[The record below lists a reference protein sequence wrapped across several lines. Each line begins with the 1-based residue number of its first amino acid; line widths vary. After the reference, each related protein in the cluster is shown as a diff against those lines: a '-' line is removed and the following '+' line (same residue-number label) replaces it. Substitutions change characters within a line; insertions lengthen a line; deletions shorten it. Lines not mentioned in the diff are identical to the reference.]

1 MIDVEIYLIVNCHI
15 QWQELRKDL
24 FTKLHIK
31 DDLGIA
37 QALTWRYVLA
47 LSLVAVLSTAAWYN
61 LKLVISEQES
71 TAAVVNISGRQRMLS
86 QRTALFANLLIT
98 APANERASIH
108 KKLNESIELMA
119 ISHHG
124 LLYGN
129 KEMGLPSTTSP
140 AVKAI
145 YFEGDS
151 ALNKQVR
158 TYINTVRALLAT
170 DSEKLATDNSA
181 LRYITNTA
189 PTILVSSLDNAVH
202 QYQLEGEAS
211 IKQLEKAETA
221 LWMLTLLLLSLE
233 AILIFNPFIKHIK
246 KVIEKLQRATAEIL
260 EHQENLEGKIK
271 QRTSELATR
280 SKALAESEQRLS
292 ILLNNTNIH
301 MWVFDGTS
309 FTYTN
314 KQWFDFTGQK
324 PEDNLSIEKWASI
337 VHPEDISEAQKIWQI
352 DFGKKSAH
360 DHHFRLKRHDG
371 IYRDFYCRVTPIKD
385 ENGKLLYLQG
395 HHLDITDRKKLEDEV
410 RQLAFYD
417 ALTKLPNRR
426 LLKDRLSQTMASSK
440 RNGRYCALMF
450 LDLDNFKPINDTYGH
465 AFGDALLLEVAE
477 RIKSCVRQI
486 DTVARFGGDEFII
499 LLNTLAADKEKS
511 VQQASRIAEKVRK
524 ALLMPYLLSLNT
536 GDTKT
541 EIKHLCSASI
551 GVVVFIN
558 HESNEDEILK
568 RADDA
573 MYAAKSAGRN
583 QIQLDREFV

>member
-1 MIDVEIYLIVNCHI
+1 MDYFMEIKKWGFHLQCP
-15 QWQELRKDL
+15 QRLRR
-24 FTKLHIK
+24 FI
-31 DDLGIA
+31 
-37 QALTWRYVLA
+37 
-47 LSLVAVLSTAAWYN
+47 
-61 LKLVISEQES
+61 LKVIPH
-71 TAAVVNISGRQRMLS
+71 L
-86 QRTALFANLLIT
+86 
-98 APANERASIH
+98 
-108 KKLNESIELMA
+108 
-119 ISHHG
+119 
-124 LLYGN
+124 
-129 KEMGLPSTTSP
+129 
-140 AVKAI
+140 
-145 YFEGDS
+145 
-151 ALNKQVR
+151 R

>member
-1 MIDVEIYLIVNCHI
+1 VARTEKN
-15 QWQELRKDL
+15 L
-24 FTKLHIK
+24 FAKLHIK

-47 LSLVAVLSTAAWYN
+47 LSLVAALSTAAWYS
-61 LKLVISEQES
+61 LKLVILEQES

-86 QRTALFANLLIT
+86 QRTALFANLLVT
-98 APANERASIH
+98 APVNERASIRS
-108 KKLNESIELMA
+108 KLNESIELMA
-119 ISHHG
+119 VSHHG

-129 KEMGLPSTTSP
+129 QEMGLPSTMSP
-140 AVKAI
+140 AVRAM

-170 DSEKLATDNSA
+170 DKDKLNPDNAA

-189 PTILVSSLDNAVH
+189 PTTLVSSLDKAVH

-211 IKQLEKAETA
+211 IKQLESAETA
-221 LWMLTLLLLSLE
+221 LWLLTLLLLSLE
-233 AILIFNPFIKHIK
+233 ALLIFNPFIKHIK
-246 KVIEKLQRATAEIL
+246 AVIGKLQHATDEIL
-260 EHQENLEGKIK
+260 VHQEHLEDRIK
-271 QRTSELATR
+271 QRTSELAAR

-301 MWVFDGTS
+301 MWAFDGES

-314 KQWFDFTGQK
+314 KQWFDFTGLN
-324 PEDNLSIEKWASI
+324 PNDSLSIEKWISV
-337 VHPEDISEAQKIWQI
+337 VHPEDLTEAQKIWQV
-352 DFGKKSAH
+352 DFEKKTSH
-360 DHHFRLKRHDG
+360 DHYFRLKRHDG

-385 ENGKLLYLQG
+385 ESGKLLYLQG
-395 HHLDITDRKKLEDEV
+395 HNLDITDRKKLEDEV

-440 RNGRYCALMF
+440 RNSRYCALMF

-465 AFGDALLLEVAE
+465 AIGDALLIEVAD
-477 RIKSCVRQI
+477 RIKSCVRQV
-486 DTVARFGGDEFII
+486 DTVSRFGGDEFIV
-499 LLNTLAADKEKS
+499 LLNTLTTNKEKS
-511 VQQASRIAEKVRK
+511 IQQASRIAEKIRK
-524 ALLMPYLLSLNT
+524 ALLTPYLLSLNN

-541 EIKHLCSASI
+541 KIEHLCSASI

-583 QIQLDREFV
+583 QIKLDSKFV

>member
-1 MIDVEIYLIVNCHI
+1 M

-37 QALTWRYVLA
+37 RALTWRYVLA
-47 LSLVAVLSTAAWYN
+47 LSLVAILSTAAWYS
-61 LKLVISEQES
+61 LKLVISEQKS

-86 QRTALFANLLIT
+86 QRTALFANLLVT
-98 APANERASIH
+98 APANQRATIH
-108 KKLNESIELMA
+108 SKLKESIDLMA
-119 ISHHG
+119 VSHHG

-129 KEMGLPSTTSP
+129 QKMGLPSVMSQT
-140 AVKAI
+140 VKAM
-145 YFEGDS
+145 YFEGDRS
-151 ALNKQVR
+151 LNVQVR

-170 DSEKLATDNSA
+170 DHDKLTPDNAA
-181 LRYITNTA
+181 LRYITDTA
-189 PTILVSSLDNAVH
+189 PTTLVSSLDKAVH

-221 LWMLTLLLLSLE
+221 LWILTLLLLSLE
-233 AILIFNPFIKHIK
+233 AMLIFNPFIKHIRV
-246 KVIEKLQRATAEIL
+246 VIAKLQRATDEIL
-260 EHQENLEGKIK
+260 LNQKTLEERIK
-271 QRTSELATR
+271 QRTAELANR

-292 ILLNNTNIH
+292 VLLNNTNIH
-301 MWVFDGTS
+301 MWAFDGTA

-314 KQWFDFTGQK
+314 KQWFDFTGQN
-324 PEDNLSIEKWASI
+324 PEDNLTIEKWISV
-337 VHPEDISEAQKIWQI
+337 VHPEDLSEAQKIWQVG
-352 DFGKKSAH
+352 FEKKTGH
-360 DHHFRLKRHDG
+360 DYYFRLKRHDG
-371 IYRDFYCRVTPIKD
+371 AYRDFYCRVTPIKD
-385 ENGKLLYLQG
+385 ESGKLLYLQG

-440 RNGRYCALMF
+440 RNSRYCALMF

-465 AFGDALLLEVAE
+465 AIGDALLIEVAN
-477 RIKSCVRQI
+477 RIKSCVRQV
-486 DTVARFGGDEFII
+486 DTVSRFGGDEFII
-499 LLNTLAADKEKS
+499 ILNTLTTNKEKS
-511 VQQASRIAEKVRK
+511 IQQASRVAEKIRK
-524 ALLMPYLLSLNT
+524 SLLTPYLLSLNN

-541 EIKHLCSASI
+541 EIKNLCSASI

-558 HESNEDEILK
+558 HESNEEEILK

-583 QIQLDREFV
+583 QIQLDSEFI

>member
-1 MIDVEIYLIVNCHI
+1 M
-15 QWQELRKDL
+15 

>member
-1 MIDVEIYLIVNCHI
+1 M
-15 QWQELRKDL
+15 

-47 LSLVAVLSTAAWYN
+47 LSLVAALSTAAWYS
-61 LKLVISEQES
+61 LKLVISKQES

-86 QRTALFANLLIT
+86 QRTALFANLLVT
-98 APANERASIH
+98 AHANERASIR
-108 KKLNESIELMA
+108 KKLEESIELMA

-129 KEMGLPSTTSP
+129 KEMGLPSTMSQ
-140 AVKAI
+140 AVRAM

-151 ALNKQVR
+151 SLNKQVR

-170 DSEKLATDNSA
+170 DSNKLSPDNAA

-189 PTILVSSLDNAVH
+189 PTTLVSSLDQAVH

-221 LWMLTLLLLSLE
+221 LWILTLLLLSLE
-233 AILIFNPFIKHIK
+233 AMLIFNPFIKHIRI
-246 KVIEKLQRATAEIL
+246 VIDKLQRASAEIL
-260 EHQENLEGKIK
+260 LHQETLEDKIK
-271 QRTSELATR
+271 QRTSELANR

-301 MWVFDGTS
+301 MWAFDGTS

-314 KQWFDFTGQK
+314 KQWFDFTGQRL
-324 PEDNLSIEKWASI
+324 DDALTIEKWTSV
-337 VHPEDISEAQKIWQI
+337 VHPEDLAEAQKIWQV
-352 DFGKKSAH
+352 DFEKKTGY
-360 DHHFRLKRHDG
+360 DHYFRLKRHDG
-371 IYRDFYCRVTPIKD
+371 IYRDFYCRVTPIED
-385 ENGKLLYLQG
+385 ENGTRLYLQG
-395 HHLDITDRKKLEDEV
+395 HNLDITDRKKLEDEV

-486 DTVARFGGDEFII
+486 DTVSRFGGDEFVI
-499 LLNTLAADKEKS
+499 LLNSLTTDKEKS
-511 VQQASRIAEKVRK
+511 IQQANRIAEKIRQ

-541 EIKHLCSASI
+541 EIEHLCSASI
-551 GVVVFIN
+551 GVVLFIN

-573 MYAAKSAGRN
+573 MYVAKSAGRN
-583 QIQLDREFV
+583 QIQLDSEFV